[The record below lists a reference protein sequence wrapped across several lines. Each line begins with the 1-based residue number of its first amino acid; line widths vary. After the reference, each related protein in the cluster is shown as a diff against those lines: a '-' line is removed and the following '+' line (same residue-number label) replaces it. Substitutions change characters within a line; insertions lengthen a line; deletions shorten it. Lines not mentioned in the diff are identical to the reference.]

1 MQQGDLVLTEDGYY
15 GIVVGSRDV
24 FLGNGCQEIF
34 DDEGWAKLRPLPIN
48 VAHESGGANFAE
60 LLRAE
65 QLRQQIKDIG
75 AAQLSRGAG

>member
-15 GIVVGSRDV
+15 GIVVGSLDV
-24 FLGNGCQEIF
+24 FLGNGRQEIL
-34 DDEGWAKLRPLPIN
+34 DEEAWEAAPI
-48 VAHESGGANFAE
+48 ADQCLHESGGANFAE

-75 AAQLSRGAG
+75 VASLCGAG

>member
-24 FLGNGCQEIF
+24 FLGNGCQEIL
-34 DDEGWAKLRPLPIN
+34 DDEAWAKLRPLPIN
-48 VAHESGGANFAE
+48 VSRESGGANFAE

-65 QLRQQIKDIG
+65 QL
-75 AAQLSRGAG
+75 